1 MTVLHFLLN
10 AGILIYG
17 GVCDHRRREIPNT
30 VPLGL
35 LLTGLLF
42 GGEIP
47 LRLLALCLTA
57 AAFLLLDRLTN
68 GGSPG
73 GDFKLMCS
81 LAFSASLHIF
91 LATLLLAAVGA
102 WLLGKL
108 KGRKGN
114 WHVPWCAYVAPAY
127 VLASALLLL
136 C

>member
-1 MTVLHFLLN
+1 MTALHFLLN

-17 GVCDHRRREIPNT
+17 GVCDYRRREIPNV
-30 VPLGL
+30 VPLVL

-42 GGEIP
+42 GGGIP

-57 AAFLLLDRLTN
+57 GVFLLLDRIT
-68 GGSPG
+68 GGGAPG

-108 KGRKGN
+108 KGRRGN
-114 WHVPWCAYVAPAY
+114 WHVPWCSYVAPAY
-127 VLASALLLL
+127 LLASALFTMI
-136 C
+136 